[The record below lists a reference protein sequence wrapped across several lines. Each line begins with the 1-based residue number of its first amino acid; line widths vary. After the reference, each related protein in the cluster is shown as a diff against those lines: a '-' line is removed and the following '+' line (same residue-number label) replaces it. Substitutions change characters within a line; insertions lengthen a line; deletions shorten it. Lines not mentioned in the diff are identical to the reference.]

1 MVDFKIHSHLQEFW
15 RHHGKYRKAKQAYVS
30 ITCKPCSTHIISF
43 TRPSQHPFKW
53 ILTRISFC
61 TRLFKSW
68 KQSLSTTKLPVLLSF
83 VIGSNLRIGNWI
95 PLTHKRKATISV
107 AWYWFL
113 WQFNRHQGVVDI
125 KLLVWRERLMEK
137 LRYVIAFQV
146 GETYELRGDN
156 CSLLRQSECG

>member
-1 MVDFKIHSHLQEFW
+1 MRYQFLVTPSKALPIFGNDIGKFAQALPVFGNAWVDFKIHSHLQEFR

-53 ILTRISFC
+53 ILTRILFR

-95 PLTHKRKATISV
+95 PLTHKRNATISV
-107 AWYWFL
+107 AWWLIF
-113 WQFNRHQGVVDI
+113 VAI
-125 KLLVWRERLMEK
+125 
-137 LRYVIAFQV
+137 
-146 GETYELRGDN
+146 
-156 CSLLRQSECG
+156 